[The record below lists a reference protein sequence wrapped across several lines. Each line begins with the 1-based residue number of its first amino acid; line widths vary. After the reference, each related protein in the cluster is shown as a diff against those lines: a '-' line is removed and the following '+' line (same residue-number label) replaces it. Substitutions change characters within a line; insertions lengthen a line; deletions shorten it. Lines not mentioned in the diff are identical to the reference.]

1 MTRESGEPEEPI
13 AWLYN
18 CTDSDE
24 EREMAKVA
32 GEKPLSQAIAERRA
46 TQSFEH
52 VPIHAADL
60 EKIIRGGL
68 EAPSGYNL
76 QPWRFIVVREGEH
89 KKKLREA
96 AFGQPKV
103 EEASVVIVAC
113 GDPQGWKNG
122 DMEEMLR
129 LAAENGYGGKQE
141 HDGARQAITN
151 FLGSTPGSAGGVAPS
166 FDLWV
171 NRHTMIAF
179 TTMMWMAEVLGY
191 DTAPMEGFQEDKV
204 KALLNIPD
212 RVRVVA
218 LLAIGRRK
226 GTDKP
231 YGGRFE
237 PGHTVFAEEWGR
249 KIEF

>member
-1 MTRESGEPEEPI
+1 MGT
-13 AWLYN
+13 
-18 CTDSDE
+18 
-24 EREMAKVA
+24 VA
-32 GEKPLSQAIAERRA
+32 REKPLSQAILERRA
-46 TQSFEH
+46 TPSFEH

-60 EKIIRGGL
+60 EKIIRAGL

-76 QPWRFIVVREGEH
+76 QPWRFVVIREGAQ
-89 KKKLREA
+89 KKRLRAA

-103 EEASVVIVAC
+103 EEASAVIVAC

-122 DMEEMLR
+122 DLAEMLR
-129 LAAENGYGGKQE
+129 LAAENSYGTPQE
-141 HDGARQAITN
+141 HEGMRQRITS
-151 FLGSTPGSAGGVAPS
+151 FLGGTPGSPGGIAPT

-171 NRHTMIAF
+171 NRHVMIAV

-191 DTAPMEGFQEDKV
+191 DTAPMEGFDEATV
-204 KALLNIPD
+204 KALLHIPQQ
-212 RVRVVA
+212 VRVVA

-226 GTDKP
+226 GDDKP

-237 PGHTVFAEEWGR
+237 TSHTVFAEDWGR